1 MKSDQC
7 AKGMALGAGQIIWR
21 ALAQSRIGSNPRRD
35 EAHTRYIVKSLTR
48 GLLGRSSWVLDFK

>member
-35 EAHTRYIVKSLTR
+35 EAHTRYC
-48 GLLGRSSWVLDFK
+48 